1 MLHRLRMAAVL
12 ATTVSS
18 LWLVGCQE
26 SSDSSAQVSVPTPAV
41 SASEQLHDLFDR
53 YRVENFE
60 LNPMNAMFEGVM
72 DYNHRLGDGLTDDY
86 IDQSLAL
93 ETRSLQE
100 LEAIDREQLS
110 SADQLSYDVF
120 LYHRN
125 SRQNYFANGVAL
137 WESQIPV
144 SQFFSLPNYL
154 AVLGSGGATQ
164 PFASVTDYDNWLSR
178 MGEFS
183 QWVDSAIERMQEGMA
198 AGVVQPR
205 VLIERT
211 LPQLK
216 AHMVD
221 KVEDSIFLKPVKNF
235 PEGFSEEDK
244 KRLSAAYEKAITEQ
258 FVPAYTKLHDFLR
271 DTYLPVTG
279 TKVGLMHQPNGQ
291 QWYNTKVRER
301 TTTNLSADEIHEIGL
316 QQVALIRAGME
327 RIKDEVNFD
336 GDLQAFFDHLRTDTQ
351 FQYQSEAELL
361 QAYEDVRAN
370 VEAGLPKLFD
380 IAPKAPYVIKPIES
394 FRAASA
400 AAAQYNSP
408 APDGSKPGVFYV
420 NTYDL
425 PSRPTY
431 LREALSI
438 HEAAPGHHFQIAIAQ
453 ELEGLP
459 AFRKFD
465 HVTAYVEGWG
475 LYTESLG
482 KDLGLYTDPYQEFG
496 ALTMAMWR
504 ACRLVVDTGM
514 HAKGWTREDAIAY
527 MQDNT
532 ALSHTDIVAE
542 VERYAALPGQALAYM
557 IGRLKLLELREKS
570 EQALGETYDIRDY
583 HRVVLSDGALPLS
596 ILEQQVDQWI
606 ENTRS

>member
-1 MLHRLRMAAVL
+1 MLYRLRTYAVL
-12 ATTVSS
+12 ATAVSS
-18 LWLVGCQE
+18 LWLAGCQE
-26 SSDSSAQVSVPTPAV
+26 RTETAVIESSAS
-41 SASEQLHDLFDR
+41 SEQQLHQLFDR
-53 YRVENFE
+53 YRKANFE
-60 LNPMNAMFEGVM
+60 LNPMNAMFEGEM
-72 DYNHRLGDGLTDDY
+72 AYNHRLGDGLSDDY
-86 IDQSLAL
+86 LTQSLAL
-93 ETRSLQE
+93 QE
-100 LEAIDREQLS
+100 GTLAELKAIDRSDLS
-110 SADQLSYDVF
+110 AADQLSYDVF
-120 LYHRN
+120 LYQRN
-125 SRQNYFANGVAL
+125 SNQDYFANGVAL
-137 WESQIPV
+137 WEAQIPV

-164 PFASVTDYDNWLSR
+164 PFATVEDYDNWLQR
-178 MGEFS
+178 MGEFTP
-183 QWVDSAIERMQEGMA
+183 WVDNAIARMQEGIE

-211 LPQLK
+211 LPQLQ

-221 KVEDSIFLKPVKNF
+221 DVSESIFHKPLAQF
-235 PEGFSEEDK
+235 PESF
-244 KRLSAAYEKAITEQ
+244 SAADRQRLTDAYEQAIAQ
-258 FVPAYTKLHDFLR
+258 RFVPAYTKLHDYLR
-271 DTYLPVTG
+271 DDYLPATRAD
-279 TKVGLMHQPNGQ
+279 VGLVHQPNGKK
-291 QWYNTKVRER
+291 WYDTKVREH
-301 TTTNLSADEIHEIGL
+301 TTTDLSADDIHQIGL
-316 QQVALIRAGME
+316 QQVALLRAGME
-327 RIKDEVNFD
+327 RIKDEVNFE
-336 GDLQAFFDHLRTDTQ
+336 GDLPDFFNHLRTDKQ
-351 FQYQSEAELL
+351 FQYESEAQLL
-361 QAYEDVRAN
+361 QAYEDVRSSID
-370 VEAGLPKLFD
+370 EGLPNLFD

-514 HAKGWTREDAIAY
+514 HAKGWSRERAIEY

-532 ALSHTDIVAE
+532 ALSHGDIVAE
-542 VERYAALPGQALAYM
+542 VERYVALPGQALAYM

-570 EQALGETYDIRDY
+570 QQALGEQYDIRDY
-583 HRVVLSDGALPLS
+583 HRVVLSDGSLPLF

-606 ENTRS
+606 EDTQS

>member
-1 MLHRLRMAAVL
+1 MLHRLRMAAVV

-18 LWLVGCQE
+18 LWLVGCQD
-26 SSDSSAQVSVPTPAV
+26 SSDTAAQTSAPAPVV

-72 DYNHRLGDGLTDDY
+72 EYNHRLGDGLSDDY
-86 IDQSLAL
+86 ISQSLAL
-93 ETRSLQE
+93 EARSLE
-100 LEAIDREQLS
+100 ALEAIDRDQLS
-110 SADQLSYDVF
+110 TADQLSYDVF
-120 LYHRN
+120 LYQRN
-125 SRQNYFANGVAL
+125 SRQNYFANGVAQ
-137 WESQIPV
+137 WEAQIPV

-164 PFASVTDYDNWLSR
+164 PFVTVADYDNWLGR

-183 QWVDSAIERMQEGMA
+183 QWVDRAIGRMQEGME

-221 KVEDSIFLKPVKNF
+221 TAEDSIFHKPVKNF
-235 PEGFSEEDK
+235 PEGFSDQDK
-244 KRLSAAYEKAITEQ
+244 ARLTAAYEKAIIEA
-258 FVPAYTKLHDFLR
+258 FVPAYAKLHDFLH
-271 DTYLPVTG
+271 DSYLPATRAQ
-279 TKVGLMHQPNGQ
+279 VGLMHQPNGK
-291 QWYNTKVRER
+291 QWYNTKVREH
-301 TTTNLSADEIHEIGL
+301 TTTDLTADEIHEIGL
-316 QQVALIRAGME
+316 QQVALLRAGME
-327 RIKDEVNFD
+327 RIKDDVNFD
-336 GDLQAFFDHLRTDTQ
+336 GDLQAFFDHLRTDKQ
-351 FQYQSEAELL
+351 FQYTSEAELL
-361 QAYEDVRAN
+361 QAYEDVRES

-527 MQDNT
+527 MKENT

-570 EQALGETYDIRDY
+570 EQTLGEAYDIRDY
-583 HRVVLSDGALPLS
+583 HRVVLSDGSLPLS

>member
-1 MLHRLRMAAVL
+1 MRHHLRTYAVL
-12 ATTVSS
+12 ATAVSS
-18 LWLVGCQE
+18 LWLAGCQDKAE
-26 SSDSSAQVSVPTPAV
+26 TKAV
-41 SASEQLHDLFDR
+41 APKTSTQQLHQLFDD
-53 YRVENFE
+53 YRIENFE
-60 LNPMNAMFEGVM
+60 LNPMNAMFEGEM
-72 DYNHRLGDGLTDDY
+72 AYNHRLGDGLSDDY
-86 IDQSLAL
+86 LNKSLAL
-93 ETRSLQE
+93 QE
-100 LEAIDREQLS
+100 RTLAQLKAIDRASLS
-110 SADQLSYDVF
+110 PADQLSYDVF
-120 LYHRN
+120 LYQRN
-125 SRQNYFANGVAL
+125 TNQDYFANGVAL
-137 WESQIPV
+137 WEAQIPV

-164 PFASVTDYDNWLSR
+164 PFATVEDYDNWLQR
-178 MGEFS
+178 MGEFTP
-183 QWVDSAIERMQEGMA
+183 WVDNAIARMQEGIE

-211 LPQLK
+211 LPQLQ

-221 KVEDSIFLKPVKNF
+221 DVSASIFHKPLTRF
-235 PEGFSEEDK
+235 PESFSQADK
-244 KRLSAAYEKAITEQ
+244 TRLIEAYESAIAER
-258 FVPAYTKLHDFLR
+258 FVPAYTKLHDFLQN
-271 DTYLPVTG
+271 TYLPATR
-279 TKVGLMHQPNGQ
+279 TEVGLAHQPNGKK
-291 QWYNTKVRER
+291 WYNTKVREH
-301 TTTNLSADEIHEIGL
+301 TTTDLSADEIHQIGL
-316 QQVALIRAGME
+316 QQVTLLRAGME
-327 RIKDEVNFD
+327 RIKDEVKFE
-336 GDLQAFFDHLRTDTQ
+336 GDLKAFFNHLRTDKQ
-351 FQYQSEAELL
+351 FQYESEAQLL
-361 QAYEDVRAN
+361 QAYEDVRSSID
-370 VEAGLPKLFD
+370 EGLPNLFD

-514 HAKGWTREDAIAY
+514 HAKGWSREQAIEY

-542 VERYAALPGQALAYM
+542 VERYLALPGQALAYM

-570 EQALGETYDIRDY
+570 QQALGEQYDIRDY
-583 HRVVLSDGALPLS
+583 HRVVLSDGSLPLF

-606 ENTRS
+606 EDSQS

>member
-1 MLHRLRMAAVL
+1 MFYRLRTYAVL
-12 ATTVSS
+12 ATAVSS
-18 LWLVGCQE
+18 IWLAGCQE
-26 SSDSSAQVSVPTPAV
+26 QAETVAVASPASAE
-41 SASEQLHDLFDR
+41 EQLHQLFAS
-53 YRVENFE
+53 YRTENFE

-72 DYNHRLGDGLTDDY
+72 TYNHRLGDGLSDEFL
-86 IDQSLAL
+86 QESLAL
-93 ETRSLQE
+93 QE
-100 LEAIDREQLS
+100 RTLAQLKAIDRSTLS
-110 SADQLSYDVF
+110 PADQLSYDVF
-120 LYHRN
+120 LYQRN
-125 SRQNYFANGVAL
+125 SSQDYFANGVAL
-137 WESQIPV
+137 WEAQIPV

-164 PFASVTDYDNWLSR
+164 PFATVEDYDNWLQR
-178 MGEFS
+178 MGEFTP
-183 QWVDSAIERMQEGMA
+183 WVDNAIARMQQGID

-221 KVEDSIFLKPVKNF
+221 DVSVSIFHKPLAQF
-235 PEGFSEEDK
+235 PESFSATDK
-244 KRLSAAYEKAITEQ
+244 ERLTEAYQKAIAEQ
-258 FVPAYTKLHDFLR
+258 FVPAYTKLHDYLR
-271 DTYLPVTG
+271 DTYLPATR
-279 TKVGLMHQPNGQ
+279 TEVGLGHQPNGKK
-291 QWYNTKVRER
+291 WYNTKVREH
-301 TTTNLSADEIHEIGL
+301 TTTDLTADEIHQIGL
-316 QQVALIRAGME
+316 QQVALLRAEME

-336 GDLQAFFDHLRTDTQ
+336 GDLKAFFNHLRTDKQ
-351 FQYQSEAELL
+351 FQYESEAQLL
-361 QAYEDVRAN
+361 QAYEDVRSSID
-370 VEAGLPKLFD
+370 EGLPNLFD
-380 IAPKAPYVIKPIES
+380 IAPKAPYVIKPIEE

-514 HAKGWTREDAIAY
+514 HAKGWSREQAIEY

-532 ALSHTDIVAE
+532 ALSHADIVAE
-542 VERYAALPGQALAYM
+542 VERYLALPGQALAYM

-570 EQALGETYDIRDY
+570 QQALGEKYDIRDY
-583 HRVVLSDGALPLS
+583 HRVVLSDGSLPLF

-606 ENTRS
+606 EDSQS